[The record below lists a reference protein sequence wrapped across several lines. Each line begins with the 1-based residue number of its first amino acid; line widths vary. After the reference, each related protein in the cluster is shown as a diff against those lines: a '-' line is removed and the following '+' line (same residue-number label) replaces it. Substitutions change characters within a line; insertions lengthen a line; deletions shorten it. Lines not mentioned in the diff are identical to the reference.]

1 MLEFFAEYGAQIATT
16 IISLAS
22 LSGSIYGITR
32 IFKSNKT
39 LSEKVQITRE
49 GIVEAFKVAKIPTEW
64 KISVSKQIDSKLSD
78 WRDEFLTI
86 VKQNEMTRTILMT
99 MILKILNYTAASN
112 KLTEEEKAKI
122 NELIRSVSE
131 EDATLDIND

>member
-1 MLEFFAEYGAQIATT
+1 M
-16 IISLAS
+16 
-22 LSGSIYGITR
+22 SGSIYGITR
-32 IFKSNKT
+32 IFKSNKI

-86 VKQNEMTRTILMT
+86 VKENEMTRTILMT